1 MSNFW
6 GWYVGAAGLFDALFV
21 LCVGGWFWRR
31 FIRDDQGA
39 VAIEAAIIFPVLL
52 AFTIGCVVIFQA
64 EQQRST
70 AAYIAQAC
78 ASAAARVL
86 AQGNMTEA
94 QAEAQQIFNANAG
107 LWIFGASPSLGDVTS
122 SDGVMVS
129 CTISSTSNPVMPLP
143 GLGALSASVTAT
155 D

>member
-1 MSNFW
+1 MKDFFM
-6 GWYVGAAGLFDALFV
+6 WYLGAAGLFDVVFTIS
-21 LCVGGWFWRR
+21 VGAWFWRR
-31 FIRDDQGA
+31 FIRDDHGT
-39 VAIEAAIIFPVLL
+39 VAIEAAIVFPVLL
-52 AFTIGCVVIFQA
+52 AFMFGCTVIFQM

-70 AAYIAQAC
+70 AAYVAQAC

-86 AQGNMTEA
+86 AQGNMTLAQTEA
-94 QAEAQQIFNANAG
+94 QKIFDANAA

-129 CTISSTSNPVMPLP
+129 CTVSSTSNPVMPLP

>member
-1 MSNFW
+1 MSKFW
-6 GWYVGAAGLFDALFV
+6 GWYLGAAGLFDVVFMLS
-21 LCVGGWFWRR
+21 VGTWFWRR
-31 FIRDDQGA
+31 FIRNDHGT
-39 VAIEAAIIFPVLL
+39 VAIEAAIVFPVLL
-52 AFTIGCVVIFQA
+52 AFMVGCVVIFQA

-70 AAYIAQAC
+70 AAYVAQAC

-86 AQGNMTEA
+86 ALGNMTLA
-94 QAEAQQIFNANAG
+94 QAEAQKIFDANAA

-129 CTISSTSNPVMPLP
+129 CTVSSTSNPAMPLP
-143 GLGALSASVTAT
+143 GMGILSASVTAT